1 GLFARRPAD
10 LIRTFHALRG
20 FDARDPHSVPA
31 VDQHYPGKRRA
42 GLVTMP
48 DDVQVS
54 ADMTAACES
63 AAKMLAQHG
72 WDVQPVVLPIDFAE
86 VKALARTLLSAEAAH
101 TMSQAFNSDMLA
113 QLGNELQDLVR
124 DGLQLSSHD
133 YWAATEKRN
142 QITAQINAV
151 LNDYQHLILPSAIGA
166 APSGL
171 TATGDP
177 ICTVLTSISGLPAL
191 NMPLGQDRHGMPLG
205 VQLVGR
211 KFTDTDLLFVPIEA
225 GMGNAGVVDPAPT
238 QNTSV

>member
-101 TMSQAFNSDMLA
+101 IMSQAFNSDMLA

-151 LNDYQHLILPSAIGA
+151 LNDYQHLILPSAAGA
-166 APSGL
+166 APSRPPV
-171 TATGDP
+171 AVSP
-177 ICTVLTSISGLPAL
+177 FSSVLQCISGRPAL
-191 NMPLGQDRHGMPLG
+191 TLPLGHDGRGMLLG
-205 VQLVGR
+205 VQLLGC
-211 KFTDTDLLFVPIEA
+211 KFTDTDLLFVPMVA
-225 GMGNAGVVDPAPT
+225 AMGHAGVVDPAPT
-238 QNTSV
+238 QNAPV